1 MIFFACLFMM
11 NISIQVILMMSHFF
25 SMIEFIDYCNKVLP
39 NEDRNMPYV
48 FAGFSGITAYALLA
62 IGGGIW
68 YYQLIRQI
76 RIFRSN
82 VNHFIVYC
90 KIFISVNII
99 YILSYFSP
107 FMILAFLHD
116 PLATFSTYFLIIIG
130 ILSFTTTVYLPM
142 FYAHK
147 FRSKRISRKN
157 HYHRCHDCKQKHMFI
172 CYNSTLMPCCQLY

>member
-1 MIFFACLFMM
+1 
-11 NISIQVILMMSHFF
+11 MMSHFF

-90 KIFISVNII
+90 KILISVNII

-107 FMILAFLHD
+107 FMILAFLND
-116 PLATFSTYFLIIIG
+116 PLAIFSRNFE
-130 ILSFTTTVYLPM
+130 
-142 FYAHK
+142 FYYYSISSNVLCTQVSHD
-147 FRSKRISRKN
+147 SKASRWS
-157 HYHRCHDCKQKHMFI
+157 
-172 CYNSTLMPCCQLY
+172 YNK